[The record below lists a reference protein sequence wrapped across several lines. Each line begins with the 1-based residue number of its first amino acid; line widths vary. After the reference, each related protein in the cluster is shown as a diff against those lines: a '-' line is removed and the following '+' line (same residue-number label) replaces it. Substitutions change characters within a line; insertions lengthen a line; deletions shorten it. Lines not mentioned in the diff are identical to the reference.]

1 MNEGAT
7 VAQAK
12 ATAEAHAG
20 TCDVTAPVLM
30 VKDVVKAF
38 GAKRAVDGVSLE
50 GGQVTFTLPPC
61 SAAEITLAE

>member
-7 VAQAK
+7 VAQTK

-50 GGQVTFTLPPC
+50 VG
-61 SAAEITLAE
+61 